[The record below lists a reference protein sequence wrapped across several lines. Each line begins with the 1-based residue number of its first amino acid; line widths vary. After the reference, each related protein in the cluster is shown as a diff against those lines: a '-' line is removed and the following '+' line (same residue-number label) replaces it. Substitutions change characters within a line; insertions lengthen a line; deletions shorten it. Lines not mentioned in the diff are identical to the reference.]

1 MKTHVTNIDKNL
13 DKENIRDYL
22 ARWEYLKK

>member
-1 MKTHVTNIDKNL
+1 MKAHVTNTDKNL